1 MYNSKGKAFIKK
13 FLDSSELS
21 STINFSVKLSYNEYV
36 YARKNGIDAK
46 ISDEMYKVDTRDLFE
61 FISTNSKLGILRGVF
76 EDTLDIW
83 KRKLISLD
91 NEELYYVSRNL
102 RLLINDYNKE
112 IRNKEYKKVTNLKIY
127 PSISK
132 LINEDSK
139 TNNYVKVIKDRNANA
154 NVV

>member
-1 MYNSKGKAFIKK
+1 
-13 FLDSSELS
+13 
-21 STINFSVKLSYNEYV
+21 
-36 YARKNGIDAK
+36 
-46 ISDEMYKVDTRDLFE
+46 MYKVDTRDLFE

-91 NEELYYVSRNL
+91 NEELYYISRNL

-112 IRNKEYKKVTNLKIY
+112 IRKKENKKITNLKIY
-127 PSISK
+127 PSINK
-132 LINEDSK
+132 LVNEDSK

-154 NVV
+154 NAV